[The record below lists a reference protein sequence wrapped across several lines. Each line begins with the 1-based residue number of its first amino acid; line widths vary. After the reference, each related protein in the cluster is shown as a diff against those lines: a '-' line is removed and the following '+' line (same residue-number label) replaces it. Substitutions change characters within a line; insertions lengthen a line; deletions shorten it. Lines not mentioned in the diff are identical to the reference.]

1 MYCWYSVLKL
11 YFSIESKSPKNDPL
25 IILKIPQNEN
35 ITNRAIVA
43 QKSLFFAD
51 SFLSPSEK
59 IKLVTPQAKKTIAKT
74 ISKFTNE
81 PTNEPYR
88 FDANFLKVKL
98 VCWTCMGMLVLDSQG
113 LPLPAW
119 YQNLFCC
126 YLSPCNW
133 LLHYAGILFR
143 ILAVIYFSCSKLV
156 SELFFNFYGFLLF
169 EQNKALELSIGFE
182 VKLHLR
188 CPVGYQLASHLQG
201 LSLALCVMVSSLQHL
216 LYFVSHF
223 YIGYG
228 RALLNDNMN
237 VCTYHTFPFLD

>member
-1 MYCWYSVLKL
+1 
-11 YFSIESKSPKNDPL
+11 
-25 IILKIPQNEN
+25 
-35 ITNRAIVA
+35 
-43 QKSLFFAD
+43 
-51 SFLSPSEK
+51 
-59 IKLVTPQAKKTIAKT
+59 
-74 ISKFTNE
+74 
-81 PTNEPYR
+81 
-88 FDANFLKVKL
+88 
-98 VCWTCMGMLVLDSQG
+98 MLVLDSQG

-223 YIGYG
+223 YIGCG

-237 VCTYHTFPFLD
+237 VCSYHIFPFLD